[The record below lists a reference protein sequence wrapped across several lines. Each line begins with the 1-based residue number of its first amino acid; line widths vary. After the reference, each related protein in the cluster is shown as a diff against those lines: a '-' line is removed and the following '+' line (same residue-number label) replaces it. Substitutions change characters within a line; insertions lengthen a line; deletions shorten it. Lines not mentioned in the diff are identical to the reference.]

1 MRRPMLLG
9 VLLATGVV
17 GIVAG
22 QPSQQPNVAEIE
34 KVRDNLFMIK
44 GGGGNTA
51 AFITAR
57 RGVILVDTKDPG
69 WGPAIMDKVRS
80 VTDQPVWCIINTHT
94 HADHVGS
101 NDFFPASVEVVA
113 HENAKASMVKMKE
126 FEGEK
131 SQFLPDR
138 TYTSKMTVLPGES
151 TDRVELHH
159 YGAGHT
165 NGDTIVV
172 FPALSV
178 AHTGDLFAR
187 PATPGI
193 DVGNGGSG
201 VAYPETLR
209 MAAKAIQGVDTVIP
223 GHTSTTTTWK
233 AFVEFGE
240 FNAAFLAAVRQAF
253 DAGKTVDE
261 AVGGLTLPE
270 TFKDYGMQNAK
281 DNVAKI
287 YAELKSATPAK

>member
-1 MRRPMLLG
+1 MLLG
-9 VLLATGVV
+9 VLLAMGAV

-22 QPSQQPNVAEIE
+22 QAPQQSNVAEIE

-51 AFITAR
+51 AFVTAN

-80 VTDQPVWCIINTHT
+80 VTDKPVMWIINTHT
-94 HADHVGS
+94 HSDHVGS
-101 NDFFPASVEVVA
+101 NDFFEPIAVYA
-113 HENAKASMVKMKE
+113 HANAKASMQKMKL
-126 FEGEK
+126 FEGDNAR
-131 SQFLPDR
+131 FLPDQ
-138 TYTSKMTVLPGES
+138 TFDSKATLIPDQGP
-151 TDRVELHH
+151 DRVELYHL
-159 YGAGHT
+159 GAGHT
-165 NGDTIVV
+165 NGDTVVV
-172 FPALSV
+172 FPALRV

-193 DVGNGGSG
+193 DVDNGGSG

-209 MAAKAIQGVDTVIP
+209 MLAKAIQDVDTVIP
-223 GHTSTTTTWK
+223 GHTPTTTTWK

-240 FNAAFLAAVRQAF
+240 FNAAFLAAVQQAF

-261 AVGGLTLPE
+261 AVAGLTLPDQ
-270 TFKDYGMQNAK
+270 FKDYGMQNAK

-287 YAELKSATPAK
+287 YAELKLVKRAKPAQ

>member
-1 MRRPMLLG
+1 MRRTMLLG
-9 VLLATGVV
+9 VLLAVGGV

-22 QPSQQPNVAEIE
+22 QAPQQPNVAEIE
-34 KVRDNLFMIK
+34 KVRDNLFMIT

-57 RGVILVDTKDPG
+57 GVVLVDTKDPG
-69 WGPAIMDKVRS
+69 WGPAIMDKVRT
-80 VTDQPVWCIINTHT
+80 VTDKPVVYIINTHT
-94 HADHVGS
+94 HADHTGS
-101 NDFFPASVEVVA
+101 NDFFPTSVEVVA
-113 HENAKASMVKMKE
+113 QENTKTNMQKMKL
-126 FEGEK
+126 FEGENAA
-131 SQFLPDR
+131 FLPDHVYR
-138 TYTSKMTVLPGES
+138 DRMTIFAGAE
-151 TDRVELHH
+151 RIELHH

-172 FPALSV
+172 FPALRV

-193 DVGNGGSG
+193 DVTNGGSG
-201 VAYPETLR
+201 VAYPATLR
-209 MAAKAIQGVDTVIP
+209 MAAKAIQGVDIVIP
-223 GHTSTTTTWK
+223 GHTPTTTTWD

-240 FNAAFLAAVRQAF
+240 FNAAFLAAVRQAV

-261 AVGGLTLPE
+261 ALADLTLPAK
-270 TFKDYGMQNAK
+270 FKDYGMQNAK

-287 YAELKSATPAK
+287 YAELKSAMPSK